1 MHLEQGLDDEGALS
15 ALHTFTQCADFD
27 IDFLYLAALES
38 QSKSALRCAQ
48 EAYTLLYK
56 DVVKPGSTGAA
67 KAASCPGY
75 FAQLLVRSSRSWFCV
90 RAHSLFAASP
100 HQGHV
105 GEVGCRR
112 CRLWRSR

>member
-1 MHLEQGLDDEGALS
+1 MDDEGALA

-48 EAYTLLYK
+48 EAYTLLYRE
-56 DVVKPGSTGAA
+56 VTTAGTAGAA

-75 FAQLLVRSSRSWFCV
+75 FAQLLVRNASALTPPCTRAHHPSHRRSAISSR
-90 RAHSLFAASP
+90 
-100 HQGHV
+100 
-105 GEVGCRR
+105 
-112 CRLWRSR
+112 

>member
-1 MHLEQGLDDEGALS
+1 MLDACADSACRVHLEQGMDDEGALA

-48 EAYTLLYK
+48 EAYTLLYRE
-56 DVVKPGSTGAA
+56 VTTPGTNGAA

-75 FAQLLVRSSRSWFCV
+75 FAQLLVRRLCAHASCTRAHNASHRRSAISSR
-90 RAHSLFAASP
+90 
-100 HQGHV
+100 
-105 GEVGCRR
+105 
-112 CRLWRSR
+112 